1 MISKWY
7 FRVSDLRGSIV
18 MNGEE
23 EEAIAIF
30 QVYKKSPFRAT
41 INLHYVL
48 FWEVFL
54 VEPKKSTI
62 WFDLKC
68 IT

>member
-1 MISKWY
+1 
-7 FRVSDLRGSIV
+7 

-41 INLHYVL
+41 INLLYVL
-48 FWEVFL
+48 F
-54 VEPKKSTI
+54 
-62 WFDLKC
+62 
-68 IT
+68 

>member
-1 MISKWY
+1 
-7 FRVSDLRGSIV
+7 

-41 INLHYVL
+41 INLLYVL

-54 VEPKKSTI
+54 VEPKKSI
-62 WFDLKC
+62 WFDLKY

>member
-1 MISKWY
+1 
-7 FRVSDLRGSIV
+7 

-54 VEPKKSTI
+54 VEPKKSI
-62 WFDLKC
+62 WFDLKY